1 MKTFITTI
9 KGTAKANN
17 TVYSQSYKPEDLLRK
32 VIQQSYLDSYREVF
46 NPQPRVEYE
55 FKYVPKQVSKFDNYA
70 RRIQL
75 QQYLADQDYYATT
88 PKRSRFEEAFALL
101 DAYTKAKGIYSEQG
115 YDYLIGNIPVKVYP
129 TFIQIGYEI
138 IRRNDANIYLLTLP
152 EKKRA
157 TIEIVINNIYNTFN
171 VA

>member
-9 KGTAKANN
+9 KGTAKNN
-17 TVYSQSYKPEDLLRK
+17 TVYSTYKPEDILRDR
-32 VIQQSYLDSYREVF
+32 IQQAYLNAYREVL
-46 NPQPRVEYE
+46 NPTPRVEYE
-55 FKYVPKQVSKFDNYA
+55 FKYVPKQVSKFDNYT

-101 DAYTKAKGIYSEQG
+101 DAYTKAKGAYSEQG
-115 YDYLIGNIPVKVYP
+115 YDYLIGNTPVKVYP

-138 IRRNDANIYLLTLP
+138 IRRNDANTYLLTLP
-152 EKKRA
+152 EQKQKM
-157 TIEIVINNIYNTFN
+157 INIVINNIYNFN